1 MTAIAT
7 TPSVRDAPSS
17 SVLATR
23 LVRDAVDQRTRI
35 EVSRETTRRFRFALG
50 EFAIDIEFD
59 GQEPS
64 WLYTILGT
72 IQRLS
77 GLPENWDSYGGR
89 PLTFEAAFRALELL
103 ARYLPSNSVPPSVV
117 PGSDGG
123 VQLEWHRRAGDL
135 EIALDQAGEISA
147 SFASGASDTEWEMS
161 SQAISTD
168 ALRGAIELVSGQ
180 L

>member
-7 TPSVRDAPSS
+7 TPSVRDAPPS

-35 EVSRETTRRFRFALG
+35 EVSRETTRRFRFDLADG
-50 EFAIDIEFD
+50 AIDIEVD
-59 GQEPS
+59 GQEPG
-64 WLYTILGT
+64 WLYAILES

-77 GLPENWDSYGGR
+77 SLPEDWDSYGGR
-89 PLTFEAAFRALELL
+89 PLTFEAAFRALEFL
-103 ARYLPSNSVPPSVV
+103 AGYLPSNSVPPSVV

-123 VQLEWHRRAGDL
+123 VQMEWHRCAGDL
-135 EIALDQAGEISA
+135 EIAFDHEGEISA
-147 SFASGASDTEWEMS
+147 SFASGAGDTEWEMS
-161 SQAISTD
+161 SQAINAD
-168 ALRGAIELVSGQ
+168 ALRGAIERVSGQ